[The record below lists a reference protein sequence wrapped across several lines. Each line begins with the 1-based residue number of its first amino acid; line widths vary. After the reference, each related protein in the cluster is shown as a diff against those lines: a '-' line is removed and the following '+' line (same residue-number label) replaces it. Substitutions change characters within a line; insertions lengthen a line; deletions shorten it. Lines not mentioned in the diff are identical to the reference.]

1 PFVILDEVDA
11 ALDET
16 NSIRF
21 ASIVE
26 RLSKKTQFIVITHNR
41 ATMNKASIIYGVT
54 MSDDG
59 ASKLLSIDMA
69 EAEKVVNR

>member
-1 PFVILDEVDA
+1 VDA

-26 RLSKKTQFIVITHNR
+26 KLSTKTQFIVITHNR
-41 ATMNKASIIYGVT
+41 ATMNKANIIYGVT